1 MLIVRLNFAQFC
13 TEVESKEQ
21 GTRKD
26 KEQGTESLP
35 HNIKEEEQEGGGRT
49 DYNFLLKFGIF
60 LRRRSSPCSPTKQ
73 ANYPLRL
80 TNRQTNMSVL
90 NYSLL
95 R

>member
-1 MLIVRLNFAQFC
+1 MLIVRFNFAQFC

-49 DYNFLLKFGIF
+49 DYNFLLRFRNFEVEELPALLHPSG
-60 LRRRSSPCSPTKQ
+60 RTSEQ
-73 ANYPLRL
+73 AGK
-80 TNRQTNMSVL
+80 
-90 NYSLL
+90 
-95 R
+95 